1 MALVGVFSTLVD
13 RPQLTRRT
21 RAGAAGVAALI
32 TIIVAGLA
40 LTLPAV
46 VVEIRPLVSTYS
58 SDNSALPARPTLVLG
73 RVATFCIVVSTV
85 WLSVLR
91 MYGRGRAASARTYS
105 ATLWRSIQCWAVLRT
120 AACCLALVAS
130 QSPIIASV
138 AFWAYRRTKHELSA
152 ETLGAGSP
160 R

>member
-1 MALVGVFSTLVD
+1 MALVGVFRTLVD
-13 RPQLTRRT
+13 CPQLTRRA

-32 TIIVAGLA
+32 TIVVAGLA
-40 LTLPAV
+40 LALPAV
-46 VVEIRPLVSTYS
+46 VVGIGPWVSKS
-58 SDNSALPARPTLVLG
+58 VFGNSAVPARPTLLLG
-73 RVATFCIVVSTV
+73 RAATFCIAGSTI

-91 MYGRGRAASARTYS
+91 VYGRCRAASVRTYA
-105 ATLWRSIQCWAVLRT
+105 ATLVRSIQCWAVLRT
-120 AACCLALVAS
+120 APWRLALVAS

-138 AFWAYRRTKHELSA
+138 ASWAHRPIKYEHSA